1 MNQTDQDYS
10 TQKIT
15 PQLISQIV
23 DALKNKA
30 YGSVEIYIQNYRVT
44 QITERTITKVASVK
58 NSRKVALAKHNSH
71 NHKFK
76 QDLAVNRWFPA
87 F

>member
-1 MNQTDQDYS
+1 MDHQDSDFS

-30 YGSVEIYIQNYRVT
+30 FGSVEIYIQNHTVT
-44 QITERTITKVASVK
+44 QITERTITKVAKFRSFPK
-58 NSRKVALAKHNSH
+58 KTLIKRRRP
-71 NHKFK
+71 NHVLE
-76 QDLAVNRWFPA
+76 QGHLENT
-87 F
+87 